1 MIRPKIICAM
11 VAISLI
17 IAGVS
22 CQNDQNDVAPTPTPS
37 REPSPADSYESEN
50 TEAISKALIS
60 GKVELKDTYWNE
72 AYSDFVKKIN
82 LFSNKVATKIGFNQ
96 EKNIA
101 VSPLSIFMALSMA
114 TDCAN
119 GDTRQELLDALGI
132 TYDELIANISILNSY
147 CNRVFANK
155 EGSKKANQIKCV
167 NSLWLNAKAEAKQ
180 DGLNSLN
187 TLFYADVFKLLPNT
201 DINNTLKSYIK
212 NETNGLLSPDLNL
225 DADTYMVL
233 MNVVYLREVWNLL
246 AQDLQLTSNK
256 YKFRNYD
263 NSNSSLQ
270 LLTGEYFRGKA
281 ITTDSYRKFFTRTNN
296 RLELTFYV
304 PNDGHTVDEIYNTAV
319 LNDDTPYIYDDDD
332 FIYSTRCLFP
342 EFTAE
347 YDDDIAGIINDMGV
361 KKFFIG
367 GACDF
372 SHITDADVHCSKI
385 KHVTKLEVTRSGI
398 EGAAVTA
405 ISMVNDAMGGFTKKE
420 INYDFVVDR
429 SFAYVLSYQDV
440 PLFTGVVKK
449 VE

>member
-22 CQNDQNDVAPTPTPS
+22 CQNDKNDVAPTPS
-37 REPSPADSYESEN
+37 RQPSPADSYESEN
-50 TEAISKALIS
+50 TEAISKALIA
-60 GKVELKDTYWNE
+60 GKAPLKDAYWNE
-72 AYSDFVKKIN
+72 AYSDFVQKIN

-101 VSPLSIFMALSMA
+101 VSPLSIFLALSMA

-132 TYDELIANISILNSY
+132 TYEELIANISTLNSY
-147 CNRVFANK
+147 CNTVFSNE
-155 EGSKKANQIKCV
+155 EGDKKANQIKCV
-167 NSLWLNAKAEAKQ
+167 NSLWLNANAEAKQ
-180 DGLNSLN
+180 DGIKSLN
-187 TLFYADVFKLLPNT
+187 NLFYADIFKLLPDI
-201 DINNTLKSYIK
+201 DINKTLTSYIK
-212 NETNGLLSPDLNL
+212 NETNGLLSPDLNI

-270 LLTGEYFRGKA
+270 LLTGEYFPGKA
-281 ITTDSYRKFFTRTNN
+281 VSTDSYRKFYTRTNSA
-296 RLELTFYV
+296 LELTFYV
-304 PNDGHTVDEIYNTAV
+304 PNDGHTVDEIYNTEV
-319 LNDDTPYIYDDDD
+319 LNDNTSYTYEDDE
-332 FIYSTRCLFP
+332 FEYTTRCLFP

-347 YDDDIAGIINDMGV
+347 YDEDIAGIIKDMGV
-361 KKFFIG
+361 KKFFID

-372 SHITDADVHCSKI
+372 SHITDADVCCSKI
-385 KHVTKLEVTRSGI
+385 KHVTKLEVKRSGI

-405 ISMVNDAMGGFTKKE
+405 ISMVNSAGFGPEKKE

-429 SFAYVLSYQDV
+429 SFAYELSYQGV